1 MDNNLTM
8 LKKATADFLGII
20 KKNFNSIKIN
30 FSKNSEFLWLILG
43 QIISI
48 LFSVVIIKII
58 TKMGTS
64 DFGIYALILTISALV
79 SAILVGPSE
88 QGFVR
93 YFFNFSKIN
102 DKKRFLNVIYLFFIL
117 TGIVI
122 ILISILFYFLQ
133 IIKTPNSLLI
143 GVFVLLFTFSSFFAS
158 LFNLIRKRKLNTF
171 LIIFEKVISTLLLF
185 LLKFYDLLNIS
196 NVLIVLSFSIFVSIV
211 LRMNCFNSVL
221 EYKIFRD
228 LRLLNLREYLIYKKI
243 FIFSVPLIIW
253 GFSGWLESSSDRWVI
268 ANFSNLNTV
277 GIYSLMMTLS
287 SYLIATPIGVIGQ
300 YFQPIIFEQIN
311 NKNSTDESKKAMDN
325 FIYSCVSIV
334 VLGVLFSLLFGKMI
348 LSFIAVDFTAF
359 WYFLPFFSLSIG
371 LFQIAQAYTIFGMI
385 HEMPKI
391 YLMPKII
398 LGVVS
403 LVLNI
408 IGVYYLQIIG
418 LTISMIVASS
428 IYLIMVLLINR
439 KFKSNL

>member
-1 MDNNLTM
+1 M
-8 LKKATADFLGII
+8 ADFLKTI
-20 KKNFNSIKIN
+20 KKSFGSVKNNI
-30 FSKNSEFLWLILG
+30 SKRSEFLWLILG

-48 LFSVVIIKII
+48 IFSVVIIKII

-64 DFGIYALILTISALV
+64 DFGIYSLILTISALV

-93 YFFNFSKIN
+93 YFFSFNKTN
-102 DKKRFLNVIYLFFIL
+102 DKRRFLNVIYLFFIT
-117 TGIVI
+117 TGILI
-122 ILISILFYFLQ
+122 IFISILFYFFQ

-143 GVFVLLFTFSSFFAS
+143 GVFIVLFTFSSFFAS

-171 LIIFEKVISTLLLF
+171 LIIGEKIISTLLLF
-185 LLKFYDLLNIS
+185 ALKFYGLLNI
-196 NVLIVLSFSIFVSIV
+196 NTVLIVLSFSIFVSIIV
-211 LRMNCFNSVL
+211 RMNYFNSVL
-221 EYKIFRD
+221 EYKFFRD
-228 LRLLNLREYLIYKKI
+228 LKFVNLREYLIYKKI
-243 FIFSVPLIIW
+243 FIFSIPLMIW

-277 GIYSLMMTLS
+277 GVYSLMMTLS

-300 YFQPIIFEQIN
+300 YFQPIIFENIN
-311 NKNSTDESKKAMDN
+311 NVNSSDGLKKAMDN
-325 FIYSCVSIV
+325 FIYSCVGLV
-334 VLGVLFSLLFGKMI
+334 VLGVLFSLFFGRII
-348 LSFIAVDFTAF
+348 LSFIAIDFTTF

-391 YLMPKII
+391 YLIPKIV

-403 LVLNI
+403 LILNVV
-408 IGVYYLQIIG
+408 GVYYLQIIG

-428 IYLIMVLLINR
+428 IYLVMVLMINR
-439 KFKSNL
+439 KFKSTL